1 MERSSKENERGR
13 GPGPELLGADF
24 IIPVLASALAIYFF
38 VTTFDLAWEAKVTGM
53 FIGAVLLAL
62 CVTQFARLGL
72 RIASHRGSF
81 GFGELI
87 GDTLFNRQRLAL
99 VVLAILFIASI
110 EWVGTTLG
118 LFLLLVASMWVMGV
132 RRPRV
137 LFGVALLTAAVV
149 YLLLIYLL
157 GSRLPQGVIENALA
171 AMWGAG

>member
-1 MERSSKENERGR
+1 MQRSSEENERGAAHE
-13 GPGPELLGADF
+13 PLGADF
-24 IIPVLASALAIYFF
+24 IIPALAAALAGYFF
-38 VTTFDLAWEAKVTGM
+38 ITTFDLAWEAKATGT

-62 CVTQFARLGL
+62 CGTQFARLGL
-72 RIASHRGSF
+72 RIASQRGGF

-99 VVLAILFIASI
+99 VVLAILFIATI

-132 RRPRV
+132 RSLRV
-137 LFGVALLTAAVV
+137 LIGVAFLTAAVV

-157 GSRLPQGVIENALA
+157 GSRLPPGVIENVLSAI
-171 AMWGAG
+171 GGTG

>member
-1 MERSSKENERGR
+1 MQRGSEDNERE
-13 GPGPELLGADF
+13 PLGADF
-24 IIPVLASALAIYFF
+24 IIPALATGLAAYFF
-38 VTTFDLAWEAKVTGM
+38 VTTFDLAWEAKVTGT

-72 RIASHRGSF
+72 RIVSHRGSF
-81 GFGELI
+81 GFGDLL

-99 VVLAILFIASI
+99 LVLATLFIATI

-132 RRPRV
+132 RGLRV
-137 LFGVALLTAAVV
+137 LIGVASVTAATV

-157 GSRLPQGVIENALA
+157 GSRLPSGVIENVLSAL
-171 AMWGAG
+171 GSAG